1 MKLIRDV
8 LTGINGI
15 TYDNI
20 RVGMMMALLTL
31 IGVVITLLYQRQPV
45 DMQAFGI
52 SAAAILGA
60 GGFGIGQK
68 AHTEPQTSTEP
79 QPQA

>member
-1 MKLIRDV
+1 MKIITDV
-8 LTGINGI
+8 LTGIDGK

-20 RVGMMMALLTL
+20 RVGMMLTLLTL
-31 IGVVITLLYQRQPV
+31 IGSMITLLWQGKPI
-45 DMQAFGI
+45 DMLAFGG

-68 AHTEPQTSTEP
+68 SHTEPQGE
-79 QPQA
+79 